1 MLITSIVS
9 LLIQTASP
17 IHLLP
22 LFSTS
27 AKEACFEGVPHP
39 FSSNRRTVSLK
50 PCEGLGTWTT
60 LMLLS
65 LRQRSSIPLEVPHV
79 PKLSTNLVSIHN
91 LTNDLNYTVTFSS
104 ADKVEQS
111 MNLSALLLQSSNL
124 KPLPPSFHTLLKDSL
139 YFPL

>member
-1 MLITSIVS
+1 MNHMTQSSHGFVSYSLCLSNKKIAIVDGT
-9 LLIQTASP
+9 L
-17 IHLLP
+17 
-22 LFSTS
+22 
-27 AKEACFEGVPHP
+27 V
-39 FSSNRRTVSLK
+39 TVVGQGNVVINHNFIFKNVL
-50 PCEGLGTWTT
+50 
-60 LMLLS
+60 
-65 LRQRSSIPLEVPHV
+65 HV